1 VVGVDLTA
9 ISPGQPRAKFLSY
22 LVQGAN
28 AIQGVPPQAF
38 LDANESLRRGLCAA
52 YFLSDTRRKLD
63 VAAFLI
69 ETVPMLLRRLHRTVQ
84 HQRVEYTGQIR
95 GRVDWQATYKARYRD
110 DYNPILYVCRQPQRR
125 DDTPENQLLKYMLL
139 AIERLVSDVPEALRC
154 AECWSPE
161 TAGEKAWLEARVKT
175 LEHRLRASLAHI
187 RLREVEPPPA
197 ITPRHL
203 LRARTSKTELYG
215 QVALLYDQYKE
226 VVLRYRWERVQP
238 IFRRTLLLPAPETP
252 QGDLFLRLTAVGLL
266 SANGGGS

>member
-1 VVGVDLTA
+1 MVGLDLATT
-9 ISPGQPRAKFLSY
+9 SPEQARAKFLAY
-22 LVQGAN
+22 LLQGPN
-28 AIQGVPPQAF
+28 ALDGVPPQVF

-52 YFLSDTRRKLD
+52 YFLSDTRRRLD
-63 VAAFLI
+63 VAVFLI

-110 DYNPILYVCRQPQRR
+110 DYNPTLYVCRRPERR

-139 AIERLVSDVPEALRC
+139 AIERLLADVPEALRR
-154 AECWSPE
+154 AECWSLK
-161 TAGEKAWLEARVKT
+161 TMGEKDWLAARVKT
-175 LEHRLRASLAHI
+175 LEHRLRVSLAHI

-215 QVALLYDQYKE
+215 LVALLYEQYRE
-226 VVLRYRWERVQP
+226 VVLRHRWERVRP

-252 QGDLFLRLTAVGLL
+252 QGDLFLRLAAAGLL
-266 SANGGGS
+266 GANGDGS